1 MIERRESGW
10 NVEEA
15 HTEWLGDETVRR
27 GPGSVL
33 ATEHELDLRRTRAQR
48 KPDCAG
54 ELDTA
59 LDMSTK
65 KYRLKDL

>member
-1 MIERRESGW
+1 MRRQGQEGLTER
-10 NVEEA
+10 
-15 HTEWLGDETVRR
+15 LGDEAVGRSLRR
-27 GPGSVL
+27 IL
-33 ATEHELDLRRTRAQR
+33 AAEHELNLRRTRAQR